1 MKKQVWIAAVALFV
15 GSAALMGQTKEEA
28 ANSFNQGAAMA
39 SENPAGAITALEK
52 AVQLATAVGAEADD
66 VKKQAVEVL
75 PNLYLQVANNLLK
88 NKDYPAAI
96 KAFDA
101 TVKAG
106 EKYDNSEVVTKSND
120 AVAQIF
126 FAQAIAAMKEKN
138 YDETVVLF
146 DKVLAIDKENTDAA
160 LYKAEAFR
168 AAGKFDEST
177 AVSEALIK
185 SATEKG
191 DSVLAGKVKKSACA
205 AYLAKG
211 FGLYKEKK
219 AAEAISSLEKS
230 LEYGETTDAYNAL
243 VQICNAAKQYDKTIE
258 AATKALV
265 LMKSATPQNKA
276 GMNYQLAVAWQAKG
290 NVAKACEAYKNAMYG
305 QYAEQAKYQCETVLK
320 CN

>member
-1 MKKQVWIAAVALFV
+1 MKKRFWIAAVALMM

-28 ANSFNQGAAMA
+28 ATSFNEGAGMVQ
-39 SENPAGAITALEK
+39 ENPAGAITALEK
-52 AVQLATAVGAEADD
+52 AVQIATAVGADADD
-66 VKKQAVEVL
+66 IKKQAVEAL
-75 PNLYLQVANNLLK
+75 PNLYYQVASNFLK

-96 KAFDA
+96 KAFEA

-106 EKYDNSEVVTKSND
+106 EKYANNDIVAKSND
-120 AVAQIF
+120 AVSQIY
-126 FAQAIAAMKEKN
+126 FAQAVAAMKEKKF
-138 YDETVVLF
+138 DETVALF
-146 DKVLAIDKENTDAA
+146 DKVLALNKENTDAA

-168 AAGKFDEST
+168 ALGKFDEST

-191 DSVLAGKVKKSACA
+191 DSLLAGKVKKSACA

-219 AAEAISSLEKS
+219 LTEAVAALEKS
-230 LEYGETTDAYNAL
+230 LEYGETVDAYNAL
-243 VQICNAAKQYDKTIE
+243 APICNAAKQYDKTIA

-265 LMKSATPQNKA
+265 LMASATPQNKA

-320 CN
+320 CK

>member
-1 MKKQVWIAAVALFV
+1 MKKQVWIAAVSLFV

-28 ANSFNQGAAMA
+28 ANSFNQGAAMV

-52 AVQLATAVGAEADD
+52 AVQLATAVGADADD

-88 NKDYPAAI
+88 NKEYPAAI
-96 KAFDA
+96 TAFDA

-106 EKYDNSEVVTKSND
+106 EKYGNSEVITKSND
-120 AVAQIF
+120 AVAQIY

-138 YDETVVLF
+138 YDETVALF

-185 SATEKG
+185 SAIENG
-191 DSVLAGKVKKSACA
+191 DSVLAEKVKKSACA
-205 AYLAKG
+205 A
-211 FGLYKEKK
+211 
-219 AAEAISSLEKS
+219 
-230 LEYGETTDAYNAL
+230 
-243 VQICNAAKQYDKTIE
+243 
-258 AATKALV
+258 
-265 LMKSATPQNKA
+265 
-276 GMNYQLAVAWQAKG
+276 
-290 NVAKACEAYKNAMYG
+290 
-305 QYAEQAKYQCETVLK
+305 
-320 CN
+320 